1 MGPFTQP
8 FDYAMVEA
16 SGQIEAGLVRTLA
29 AGIPDGLTR
38 GMRVTKYEH
47 ATLTLTD
54 AGKTLVIDPGSYT
67 TPLPDLSGV
76 VAVVITHEH
85 PDHWTPD
92 HLDRIRKAAPDVPIY
107 GPEGVARAAAGY
119 DVITVSPGDTLEVEP
134 FRLEFFGGKHA
145 VIHETIPV
153 VDNVGVLVNEG
164 FYYPGDS
171 YAVPTGASVRL
182 LAAPVG
188 APWLKIGEAMDF
200 VLAVAPRQA
209 FATHDMTLSVVGRDM
224 GRGRLRWAVE
234 QDGGEFLALDP
245 GDATD
250 I

>member
-1 MGPFTQP
+1 MGPLTQP
-8 FDYAMVEA
+8 FDYAMVAA
-16 SGQIEAGLVRTLA
+16 SRQIQGGTAGRLA
-29 AGIPDGLTR
+29 EGSADRLTR
-38 GMRVTKYEH
+38 AMRVTKFEH
-47 ATLTLTD
+47 ATLTLND
-54 AGKTLVIDPGSYT
+54 AGKTLVIDPGSFT
-67 TPLPDLSGV
+67 APLIDLAGT

-92 HLDRIRKAAPDVPIY
+92 HLDRIRKAVPDVPIY

-119 DVITVSPGDTLEVEP
+119 DVIAVQPGETVDVDP

-153 VDNVGVLVNEG
+153 VDNVGVLVNDV

-171 YAVPTGASVRL
+171 YAVPKGADVKL

-209 FATHDMTLSVVGRDM
+209 FGTHDMTLSVIGRDM
-224 GRGRLRWAVE
+224 GRVRLRWAVE

-245 GDATD
+245 GESAD

>member
-1 MGPFTQP
+1 MGPLTQP
-8 FDYAMVEA
+8 FDYAMVAA
-16 SGQIEAGLVRTLA
+16 SRQIQGGTAGRLA
-29 AGIPDGLTR
+29 EGHADRLTR
-38 GMRVTKYEH
+38 AMRVTKFEH
-47 ATLTLTD
+47 ATLTLID
-54 AGKTLVIDPGSYT
+54 AGKTLVIDPGSFT
-67 TPLPDLSGV
+67 APLIDLAGT

-92 HLDRIRKAAPDVPIY
+92 HLDRIRKAVPDVPIY

-119 DVITVSPGDTLEVEP
+119 DVIAVQPGETVDVDP

-153 VDNVGVLVNEG
+153 VDNVGVLVNDV

-171 YAVPTGASVRL
+171 YAVPKGADVKL

-209 FATHDMTLSVVGRDM
+209 FGTHDMTLSVIGRDM
-224 GRGRLRWAVE
+224 GRVRLRWAVE

-245 GDATD
+245 GESAD